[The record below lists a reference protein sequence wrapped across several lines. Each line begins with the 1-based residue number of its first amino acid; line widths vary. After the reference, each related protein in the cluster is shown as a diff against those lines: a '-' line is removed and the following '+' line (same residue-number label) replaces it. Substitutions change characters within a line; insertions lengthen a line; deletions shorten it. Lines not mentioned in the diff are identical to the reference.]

1 MLQVYHDGFATQ
13 IVEFPYKIKCAK
25 KFDELI
31 VVWSYNPIIPI
42 KEKKT

>member
-31 VVWSYNPIIPI
+31 VVWSYNAHN
-42 KEKKT
+42 TN